1 MYDFCLMWGPHVKK
15 CIKNKTNAC
24 SVPKLC
30 TNNKNTQKRL
40 LKIWEKK
47 RSCLIVEGPK
57 NAKEKQK
64 WTNFEDKWFD

>member
-15 CIKNKTNAC
+15 CIKSKTNAC

-30 TNNKNTQKRL
+30 T
-40 LKIWEKK
+40 EKK

-64 WTNFEDKWFD
+64 WTNFEDK